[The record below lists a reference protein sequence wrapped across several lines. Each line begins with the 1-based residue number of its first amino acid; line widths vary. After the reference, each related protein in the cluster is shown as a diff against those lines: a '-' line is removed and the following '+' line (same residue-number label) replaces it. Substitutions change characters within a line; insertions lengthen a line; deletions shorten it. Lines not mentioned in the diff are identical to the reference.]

1 MSTTKGKKIPIK
13 EGLFKVP
20 SDGEKGY
27 LIGSRCKRCGEH
39 FYPKRAVCANCYSQE
54 MEDVALSRRGK
65 IFTYTIARTG
75 YPGTPVTPPFIT
87 GQVELPEGVQVLS
100 LITDVDLDKVKIGTE
115 VELYFWKTG
124 EDEEGNEVMA
134 YAFRPASKSTLS
146 SRR

>member
-65 IFTYTIARTG
+65 IFTYTIARTS
-75 YPGTPVTPPFIT
+75 YPMMPLVAPFIT
-87 GQVELPEGVQVLS
+87 GQVELQEKVQVLS
-100 LITDVDLDKVKIGTE
+100 LITGIDFDAVKIGTD
-115 VELYFWKTG
+115 VELYFWKVR
-124 EDEEGNEVMA
+124 EDEEGNEVT
-134 YAFRPASKSTLS
+134 AFAFKPVGT
-146 SRR
+146 